1 MAAILAASRCFQRIP
16 GGAGAVAAD
25 DLLAGDEQIKAEVV
39 GSLGQLLVQHLS
51 GWTVVAIW
59 AASRGVVGM
68 RALS

>member
-25 DLLAGDEQIKAEVV
+25 DLLAGDEQVEAEVV

-51 GWTVVAIW
+51 GWTVLAI
-59 AASRGVVGM
+59 
-68 RALS
+68 